1 MSKDVIEVRGAEEH
15 NLKDVDVEI
24 PREELTVVT
33 GLSGSGK
40 SSLAFETIYAE
51 GQRRYIESL
60 SAYARNFLGQMD
72 KPQVE
77 NVEGLS
83 PAISI
88 DQKNAANNPRS
99 TVGTVTELHDY
110 LRLLYARVGVPHCPE
125 CGREVGEQ
133 SAQNMVDRVLELPEE
148 TRAKIAAPVVR
159 DQKGAFEDLF
169 DELLS
174 EGYARV
180 EVDGEEYDLSL
191 DTPDLDEN
199 YDHTVDVVVDRVT
212 VSAEARSRITD
223 SVETALAEGDGLLK
237 VILPDPPEEA
247 AEDLGGATTRSV
259 GDLSSA
265 EGDGEDGEATD
276 DADGEGDPDDG
287 ADRLVVTLSE
297 ELACTHC
304 GIDISEIET
313 RSFSFNSP
321 YGACPE
327 CDGIG
332 STKEVSEAL
341 VVQDTSKQLK
351 HVFEPWSYNRTYYSR
366 QLDNVAEHFGVDLDT
381 PFADLEESI
390 RRQFLYGTDDR
401 VHFEWTTKNGTREKT
416 ERFEGVIPN
425 LERRYVET
433 DSDRARDHIEDYMA
447 TTTCPACEGTRLK
460 AESRAVLVDG
470 TAITE
475 VNRMSIGDALVH
487 FEGMEASLDARD
499 TKIAEEILK
508 EIRAR
513 LGFMSEVGLEYLTLD
528 REASTLSGGE
538 SQRIRLA
545 TQIGSGLVG
554 VLYVLDEPSIGLHQ
568 RDNDRLLDTLA
579 ELRDLGNTLLVVEHD
594 TETMRRADNVI
605 DMGPGPGKRGGEIVV
620 NGDVADLKAAGESVT
635 GDYLSGEKAI
645 PVPEK
650 RRDPDGG
657 DGNPDH
663 ITVRGARQHNLDD
676 IDVPLPLGSF
686 TAITG
691 VSGSGKSTLMHDV
704 LYKSLAREMHGNTDV
719 DPGEHDAV
727 EGLDAIETVRL
738 IDQSPIGRTPR
749 SNPATYTD
757 VFDHIRELFAE
768 TDLAKQRG
776 YDKGRFS
783 FNVKGGRCEECG
795 GQGTV
800 TIDMNFLSDVQ
811 VPCET
816 CDGARYNAE
825 TLDVTYKDASIAD
838 VLGMSVDEAHDFF
851 EGHSQ
856 IRRRLKL
863 LKDVG
868 LGYMRLGQPSTTL
881 SGGEA
886 QRVKL
891 AEELGKKDS
900 GETLYLLDEPTT
912 GLHPHDER
920 KLIEVL
926 HRLTDDGN
934 TVVVIEHELDLVK
947 NADHVVDLGP
957 EGGENGGE
965 LVAAGT
971 PEEVARTDASHTGRY
986 LRDLLPDVDLDGPRG
1001 DRVVT
1006 AGADGEVVAD
1016 GDETDADAETAPRAD
1031 DD

>member
-1 MSKDVIEVRGAEEH
+1 MSRDVIEVRGAAEH
-15 NLKDVDVEI
+15 NLKDIDVTV

-110 LRLLYARVGVPHCPE
+110 LRLLYARVGTPHCPE
-125 CGREVGEQ
+125 CGREVEDQ
-133 SAQNMVDRVLELPEE
+133 SAQQMVRRLLDAPEG
-148 TRAKIAAPVVR
+148 TRAKICAPVVR

-169 DELLS
+169 DDLVS
-174 EGYARV
+174 EGYTRV
-180 EVDGEEYDLSL
+180 EVDGEPYDLTV
-191 DTPDLDEN
+191 DKPDLDEN
-199 YDHTVDVVVDRVT
+199 YDHTVDIVVDRVKI
-212 VSAEARSRITD
+212 SDEHRSRITD
-223 SVETALAEGDGLLK
+223 SVETGLEEADGVLK
-237 VILPDPPEEA
+237 VIFPDPPA
-247 AEDLGGATTRSV
+247 DLDVGGSTARST
-259 GDLSSA
+259 GDLSDEADEA
-265 EGDGEDGEATD
+265 EDS
-276 DADGEGDPDDG
+276 
-287 ADRLVVTLSE
+287 ADRRVVELSE

-321 YGACPE
+321 HGACRTCE
-327 CDGIG
+327 GIG
-332 STKEVSEAL
+332 ETKEVSEDL
-341 VVQDTSKQLK
+341 VIQDPSKPLK
-351 HVFEPWSYNRTYYSR
+351 NVFEPWSYNRTYYSR
-366 QLDNVAEHFGVDLDT
+366 QLDNVAEHFGVSLETPFEDLD
-381 PFADLEESI
+381 PEI
-390 RRQFLYGTDDR
+390 RRQFLYGTDR
-401 VHFEWTTKNGTREKT
+401 QVHFEWRTKNGTREKT

-425 LERRYVET
+425 LERRHVET
-433 DSDRARDHIEDYMA
+433 DSDRAREHIEEYMA
-447 TTTCPACEGTRLK
+447 VTTCPDCEATRLK
-460 AESRAVLVDG
+460 PESRSVLVNG
-470 TAITE
+470 TSITE
-475 VNRMSIGDALVH
+475 VNRMSIGDALEH
-487 FEGMEASLDARD
+487 FEGMEARMNDRE

-513 LGFMSEVGLEYLTLD
+513 LGFMCEVGLEYLTLD

-568 RDNDRLLDTLA
+568 RDNDRLLDTLE

-594 TETMRRADNVI
+594 TETMRRADNIV
-605 DMGPGPGKRGGEIVV
+605 DMGPGPGKEGGEIVV
-620 NGDVADLKAAGESVT
+620 NGSIDEVVNTDESIT
-635 GDYLSGEKAI
+635 GDYLAGKKAI
-645 PVPEK
+645 PVPAH
-650 RRDPDGG
+650 RRDPDGS
-657 DGNPDH
+657 
-663 ITVRGARQHNLDD
+663 ITIKGARQHNLKDLEVD
-676 IDVPLPLGSF
+676 LPLGCF

-704 LYKSLAREMHGNTDV
+704 LYKGLARRMNDNTSV
-719 DPGEHDAV
+719 DPGEHDDI
-727 EGLDAIETVRL
+727 EGLDDIETVRL

-749 SNPATYTD
+749 SNPATYTN
-757 VFDHIRELFAE
+757 VFDFIRELFAE
-768 TDLAKQRG
+768 TDLANQRG
-776 YDKGRFS
+776 YAKGRFS

-800 TIDMNFLSDVQ
+800 KIDMNFLSDVY
-811 VPCET
+811 VPCEE
-816 CDGARYNAE
+816 CGGDRYNDE
-825 TLDVTYKDASIAD
+825 TLEVTFKGKNIAD
-838 VLGMSVDEAHDFF
+838 VLQMTVAEAREFF
-851 EGHSQ
+851 ESHSQ
-856 IRRRLKL
+856 LRRRLEL
-863 LKDVG
+863 LEDVG

-891 AEELGKKDS
+891 AEELGKKDT

-912 GLHPHDER
+912 GLHPADER
-920 KLIEVL
+920 KLIDVL
-926 HRLTDDGN
+926 HRLTDEGN

-947 NADHVVDLGP
+947 NADHIVDLGP

-965 LVAAGT
+965 IVAAGT
-971 PEEVARTDASHTGRY
+971 PEEVARTEDSYTGHY
-986 LRDLLPDVDLDGPRG
+986 LRDLLPDIDLDGPRA
-1001 DRVVT
+1001 DREFVFEADD
-1006 AGADGEVVAD
+1006 AGAVTGT
-1016 GDETDADAETAPRAD
+1016 GDD
-1031 DD
+1031 